1 MRIEDLTVA
10 LRPRTAWEAVE
21 LGTALVRRH
30 AGAVWKPWLL
40 LSLPVLVL
48 LNALCWLFGEVWLA
62 GLLMWWLKPVFDRI
76 PLYVLSR
83 AVFGHVPPVRETVR
97 AQRHFG
103 RRTAVRII
111 RAEDARQA
119 PLVLA
124 IFFVTQLLDGSLTYW
139 GVTQFGIQLEMNS
152 LLAATMHQV
161 GPFAAL
167 VGAKGLACACGI
179 VLYTNAYWRS
189 LAAMAGLCLGVAVVP
204 WLAMAA
210 WVSAHAWI

>member
-1 MRIEDLTVA
+1 MTAGEDSAQGDFHRPNTPPDELMAAQNRPESAGLFRSHAIA
-10 LRPRTAWEAVE
+10 LRPEMVPVV
-21 LGTALVRRH
+21 LKRR
-30 AGAVWKPWLL
+30 P
-40 LSLPVLVL
+40 
-48 LNALCWLFGEVWLA
+48 
-62 GLLMWWLKPVFDRI
+62 M
-76 PLYVLSR
+76 
-83 AVFGHVPPVRETVR
+83 ETLTWD

-103 RRTAVRII
+103 RAAAMRVI

-139 GVTQFGIQLEMNS
+139 GVTRFGIHLEMNS

-167 VGAKGLACACGI
+167 VGAKGLACACGLI
-179 VLYTNAYWRS
+179 LYTNAYWRS

-210 WVSAHAWI
+210 WVSAHSWI